1 MSSTPLKVDISYGEL
16 SATFSGNP
24 DDVLVAVTRFLAS
37 NVPAIDVA
45 KKVLLKYDLQEL
57 IQMFSDYVKI
67 TDEGPRI
74 LVRENLSIKQKITL
88 QLVGNRIAYLLN
100 KIQDEPVTLQD
111 LINVLGLPGKS
122 ISSRLSELVK
132 AGYIT
137 RIQDSKTTKY
147 QISTW
152 GSNGYLTPLRE
163 KSKPIKKF
171 LLY

>member
-147 QISTW
+147 QISTMGIKW
-152 GSNGYLTPLRE
+152 LSDTLTG
-163 KSKPIKKF
+163 KIKAD
-171 LLY
+171 

>member
-1 MSSTPLKVDISYGEL
+1 MSSAPLKVDISYGEL

-74 LVRENLSIKQKITL
+74 LARENLSIKQKITL

-100 KIQDEPVTLQD
+100 KIQDEPMTLQD

-132 AGYIT
+132 AGHVT

-147 QISTW
+147 QISTMGIKW
-152 GSNGYLTPLRE
+152 LSDTLTG
-163 KSKPIKKF
+163 KIKAE
-171 LLY
+171 

>member
-1 MSSTPLKVDISYGEL
+1 MSTTSLKVDISYGEL

-24 DDVLVAVTRFLAS
+24 DEVLVAVTRFLAS

-45 KKVLLKYDLQEL
+45 KKILLNYDLQEL
-57 IQMFSDYVKI
+57 IQMFSDYIKI
-67 TDEGPRI
+67 TNEGPRV
-74 LVRENLSIKQKITL
+74 LPRENLSIKQKITL

-100 KIQDEPVTLQD
+100 KIQDESMTLQD

-132 AGYIT
+132 AGHVI

-147 QISTW
+147 QISTMGIKW
-152 GSNGYLTPLRE
+152 LSDTLTG
-163 KSKPIKKF
+163 KIKAE
-171 LLY
+171 